1 LPIPFRLEAAA
12 AAAVE
17 DSTAAGDFMAV
28 DSTVA
33 DSMAAAGTGSLPDR
47 VERGHF
53 PGQLAALRG

>member
-1 LPIPFRLEAAA
+1 
-12 AAAVE
+12 VE

-28 DSTVA
+28 VDSTVA
-33 DSMAAAGTGSLPDR
+33 DSVAAAGTGSLPDR